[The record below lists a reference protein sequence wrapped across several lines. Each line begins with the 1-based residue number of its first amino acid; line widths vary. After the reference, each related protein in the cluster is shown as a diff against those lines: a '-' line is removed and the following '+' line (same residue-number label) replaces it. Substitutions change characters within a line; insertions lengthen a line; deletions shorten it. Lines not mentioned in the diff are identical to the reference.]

1 MRTPPADLLDR
12 LRAASERILAPDHPP
27 SIDEVA
33 QLTGIPRTTLYY
45 HFSGREP
52 LVDAL
57 LRDKVIRI
65 GAALSAGMPE
75 AASAEAQLEQLLT
88 AIATTIAQD
97 PTLCTTLMARL
108 ALLPDEDP
116 LHAAVDRVVLR
127 PLERTITAGIAA
139 ETLRSDDPELTAHA
153 LYGAIA
159 TAALARFTRD
169 GHLDGDQ
176 LARSLVPQLVA
187 GLRAV

>member
-1 MRTPPADLLDR
+1 MRTPPTALLDR
-12 LRAASERILAPDHPP
+12 LRAASERILSPDAPP

-57 LRDKVIRI
+57 LRDKVTRV
-65 GAALSAGMPE
+65 GAALSDGMPE
-75 AASAEAQLEQLLT
+75 AASAEAQLERLLT
-88 AIATTIAQD
+88 AIASTIAQD

-108 ALLPDEDP
+108 ALLPDDDP
-116 LHAAVDRVVLR
+116 LHAAFERVVSR
-127 PLERTITAGIAA
+127 PLERTITAGIATG
-139 ETLRSDDPELTAHA
+139 TLRSDDPELTAYA

-176 LARSLVPQLVA
+176 LARILVPQLVA
-187 GLRAV
+187 GVRAV